1 MARYLPLPPDLLPP
15 MDATASLLHK
25 AQRYLR
31 SAAVLLEIGDHD
43 STVSRAYF
51 SMFYAA
57 QALLLH
63 HEVRLAP
70 GQGMR
75 AAFIE
80 QFVDTGLLPE
90 RAGVALEDGYVLMEA
105 ADFGHLTR
113 VTTPQAERMLAE
125 AEAFVNSV
133 TPLALGV

>member
-1 MARYLPLPPDLLPP
+1 
-15 MDATASLLHK
+15 MDVVSSLLHK

-51 SMFYAA
+51 AMFYAA
-57 QALLLH
+57 QALLLR

-70 GQGMR
+70 GQGLR

-80 QFVDTGLLPE
+80 HFVRTGRLPE
-90 RAGVALEDGYVLMEA
+90 QAGASLEGGYVLMES
-105 ADFGHLTR
+105 ADFGHRTA
-113 VTTPQAERMLAE
+113 VTAAQAERMLAE

-133 TPLALGV
+133 TPLARD

>member
-1 MARYLPLPPDLLPP
+1 
-15 MDATASLLHK
+15 MDAVTSLLHK

-51 SMFYAA
+51 AMFYAA
-57 QALLLH
+57 QALLLR

-70 GQGMR
+70 GQGLR

-80 QFVDTGLLPE
+80 HFVRTGQLPE
-90 RAGVALEDGYVLMEA
+90 RAGTSLEDGYVLMES
-105 ADFGHLTR
+105 ADFGHRTA
-113 VTTPQAERMLAE
+113 VTQPQAERMLAE

-133 TPLALGV
+133 TPFARA